1 METNF
6 ARRVCAGAFATLFAL
21 AALPGMAHAKHGGD
35 DGGGGGGGPKGGAC
49 GAYTVTG
56 FSNGARIGASGLKTT
71 ARAQIVEPT
80 LVVTGKYTTFE
91 IDTATLGIRNYAL
104 TGAPNDE
111 DLTGGKYTLV
121 WQEKTPDLKG
131 AVLTGDL
138 TVQIRQE
145 ALEITRSGNGVTMKI
160 QAKDCAS
167 GGIFQMEVER
177 ADNAPTRV
185 IHVLAPGVFFY
196 DNPNFRAR
204 EGDVLPYKKETV
216 TVTPRVNI
224 GTDGSARFVARDSA
238 QVATRVNDETC
249 PNPIVNRSGGTVIVK
264 HCGRVSKWDVSSG
277 GRLGFVTGE
286 DSTEVAPPPTV
297 CTHKCRARNRVRGR
311 AVNLGFPFPVPTAV
325 RFTPELP

>member
-1 METNF
+1 MKNLTKQIGG
-6 ARRVCAGAFATLFAL
+6 GAMSVLFAL
-21 AALPGMAHAKHGGD
+21 AALPGVAHAKHGGD
-35 DGGGGGGGPKGGAC
+35 DGGGDGPKGGAC

-56 FSNGARIGASGLKTT
+56 FSNGAQLGTSGLRTT
-71 ARAQIVEPT
+71 AKAQIVEPT
-80 LVVTGKYTTFE
+80 LLVTGKYTTFE
-91 IDTATLGIRNYAL
+91 IDTATLGIRNYAF
-104 TGAPNDE
+104 TGAPNKE

-138 TVQIRQE
+138 TVQIKQE
-145 ALEITRSGNGVTMKI
+145 QLEVTRSGGGVTMKI
-160 QAKDCAS
+160 QAKDCAT
-167 GGIFQMEVER
+167 GGIFQMEAER
-177 ADNAPTRV
+177 ADSAPTRV
-185 IHVLAPGVFFY
+185 THVLAPGVFFY

-204 EGDVLPYKKETV
+204 EGDVVKYKKEDV
-216 TVTPRVNI
+216 TVTARVNI

-249 PNPIVNRSGGTVIVK
+249 PNTIINRNGQPVTVK

-286 DSTEVAPPPTV
+286 DATEVAPPPTV
-297 CTHKCRARNRVRGR
+297 CTHKCRGKNRVRGR